1 LPLVFLVEIMQQI
14 ILERVV
20 IVRVIA
26 SVLLVITVVVGFF
39 FLETTVKSVSR
50 AARAAL
56 KSLIVR

>member
-1 LPLVFLVEIMQQI
+1 MPQI
-14 ILERVV
+14 ISQLA
-20 IVRVIA
+20 IIVIA
-26 SVLLVITVVVGFF
+26 IAIVLLVITVVVGFF